1 MPNKPKKT
9 HNRELCDLFIV
20 CLQVCV
26 NVNFKQHEYSLLKT
40 IYRLYHSQK
49 AYILCTIS
57 QATRIIAIITISI
70 IVSILNLAAYLSNI
84 HDLYPRL
91 HTFSFGSPELKAIV
105 CAIGWKCLIKL
116 PHRKFENYNRRI
128 LLMML

>member
-1 MPNKPKKT
+1 MLFDNAEQTKNKHT
-9 HNRELCDLFIV
+9 TENCDLFIV

-57 QATRIIAIITISI
+57 QATRIIATISISI
-70 IVSILNLAAYLSNI
+70 IVSILNLANI